1 MSKQTNMTTDEMLQ
15 DVIEKISKEAYQR
28 GRLDG
33 GRSVI
38 EILEKGTLIVTKRGV
53 LGLVK
58 RKEVE

>member
-1 MSKQTNMTTDEMLQ
+1 MTTDEMLQ